1 MELIDSSSL
10 PTDSSPQ
17 LSLDELGER
26 IVDMA
31 GRLAAATS
39 RWLVL
44 VAEFDARQG
53 YRRFGLAST
62 AQWLTHACGIAHR
75 TAVEHVRVGRAL
87 RQYPRLVAEMGAG
100 RLSYSQV
107 RAISRITA
115 PAALAEPA
123 EPGAPGE
130 PAEPAEPGAPAGAGD
145 AGERALVD
153 DLIEAARYGTVA
165 QLEVLV
171 RGLRTVDDNDNETP
185 TQPAEYVSRSWTADS
200 RWRLAARLDPERG
213 AVVDAAV
220 E

>member
-1 MELIDSSSL
+1 MELVDSSLL
-10 PTDSSPQ
+10 PAGSSPA

-44 VAEFDARQG
+44 VAEFDAREG
-53 YRRFGLAST
+53 YVSFGLASS

-87 RQYPRLVAEMGAG
+87 AQYPRLAKEMGAG

-107 RAISRITA
+107 RAISRIV
-115 PAALAEPA
+115 
-123 EPGAPGE
+123 EPGE
-130 PAEPAEPGAPAGAGD
+130 H
-145 AGERALVD
+145 ALVD
-153 DLIEAARYGTVA
+153 DLVEAARHGTVA

-171 RGLRTVDDNDNETP
+171 RGLRTVDDNDNPTP
-185 TQPAEYVSRSWTADS
+185 TQPAEYVTRSWTADS
-200 RWRLAARLDPERG
+200 RWRLGARLDPERG
-213 AVVDAAV
+213 ARRRRRGRRDRPR
-220 E
+220 